1 MPSSFTLE
9 LPPYRIP
16 QAGRVIVRSVL
27 DRTLFVLGRAVVV
40 AAPAGLFIW
49 LMANVPVGETNLLL
63 LLSGFLE
70 PLGRLMGLDG
80 IILMAFI
87 LGFPANEIVL
97 PIILMAYLQSG
108 VLLPMEDDFAL
119 KALLA
124 AHGWTL
130 KTAVCMAAFSLF
142 HWPCSTTL
150 LTIKKE
156 TGSLRWTATAFLLP
170 TVIGI
175 VVCILISSVWSLF

>member
-1 MPSSFTLE
+1 
-9 LPPYRIP
+9 
-16 QAGRVIVRSVL
+16 
-27 DRTLFVLGRAVVV
+27 
-40 AAPAGLFIW
+40 
-49 LMANVPVGETNLLL
+49 
-63 LLSGFLE
+63 
-70 PLGRLMGLDG
+70 
-80 IILMAFI
+80 
-87 LGFPANEIVL
+87 
-97 PIILMAYLQSG
+97 
-108 VLLPMEDDFAL
+108 MEDDFAL

-175 VVCILISSVWSLF
+175 VVCILISSVWMQETSDAACCPGSPVCGNVLPGDGRAPDLRLARRARLH